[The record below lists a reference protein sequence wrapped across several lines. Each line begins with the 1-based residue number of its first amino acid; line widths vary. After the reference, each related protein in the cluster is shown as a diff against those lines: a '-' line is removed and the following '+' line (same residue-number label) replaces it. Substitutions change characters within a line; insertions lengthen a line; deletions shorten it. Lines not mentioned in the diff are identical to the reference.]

1 LGPRVAII
9 VPCFNDVDLAEEAIA
24 SVKEGEPVEM
34 VVVDDGSTLPAARE
48 RLDGLA
54 DRGVRVIRASVNGGL
69 AAARML
75 GLAHTTAPY
84 VFPLDADDLAI
95 AGTLADMADRLDAA
109 PDAVACV
116 ADYQEFGTEHRLR
129 GVPERLDPYRIAYIN
144 EYPVACLYRRSAL
157 ERVGG
162 WHEPLPECPGYEDW
176 DLWMS
181 FAEAGG
187 EVVHLGPGRAG
198 YWRRR
203 HLPRLNA
210 HARDNHV
217 AIYRALRAR
226 HPRLFADIRVHRK
239 ASDLSP
245 LRRLAYPVILGD
257 RRLLRGELLLKAWLD
272 RFGLWNARS

>member
-1 LGPRVAII
+1 
-9 VPCFNDVDLAEEAIA
+9 VDLAEGAVA
-24 SVKEGEPVEM
+24 SVQEDEPIEI
-34 VVVDDGSTLPAARE
+34 VVVDDGSTLPAASE
-48 RLDGLA
+48 RLEQLRA
-54 DRGVRVIRASVNGGL
+54 RGVKVVRARVNGGL

-75 GLAHTTAPY
+75 GLANTSAAY

-95 AGTLADMADRLDAA
+95 PGTLADMADRLDAS
-109 PDAVACV
+109 PGAVACV

-162 WHEPLPECPGYEDW
+162 WREPLPECRGYEDW

-181 FAEAGG
+181 FAEA
-187 EVVHLGPGRAG
+187 EDQVVHLGPGRPG

-203 HLPRLNA
+203 GAPRLNA
-210 HARDNHV
+210 HARSNHA
-217 AIYRALRAR
+217 AIYRALRDR
-226 HPRLFADIRVHRK
+226 HPRLFRDIRAHRK

-245 LRRLAYPVILGD
+245 MRRIAYPVILGD
-257 RRLLRGELLLKAWLD
+257 RRLLRGELMLKAWLD